1 MLGAHVIAC
10 GRNEARLQA
19 LFGEREESGISTH
32 VMDVTE
38 AINFA
43 DVPDVIINAASP
55 ADPASFAH
63 SPVQTMLSNFAGTQ
77 NVLDY
82 ALLHDGARILYV
94 SSGEIYGYFENDHQ
108 VSENEMGSLDIASSR
123 SCYPQSKR
131 AAETSCASYVA
142 QYVVDVRIARPSHIL
157 GPQFSDTDSRA
168 SAQFFRDA
176 LGGRAIELMSTG
188 EQIRTFAYISD
199 CVAGL
204 LSIVSAGATGEAYNV
219 TNSSTP
225 TSFADFARFVGEA
238 GKVPV
243 RIPAKNETADNEPAR
258 PALCRVAQL
267 SNAKLEALGWQ
278 PRFTAREAV
287 DRTYTLLQLI
297 R

>member
-1 MLGAHVIAC
+1 MKALLPVSSRSFHHHADTTVREVEELHQHIH
-10 GRNEARLQA
+10 ELQA
-19 LFGEREESGISTH
+19 HI
-32 VMDVTE
+32 DV
-38 AINFA
+38 
-43 DVPDVIINAASP
+43 
-55 ADPASFAH
+55 
-63 SPVQTMLSNFAGTQ
+63 L
-77 NVLDY
+77 
-82 ALLHDGARILYV
+82 
-94 SSGEIYGYFENDHQ
+94 SGEIHQ
-108 VSENEMGSLDIASSR
+108 HIDDRANPLEKQNRYIISEA
-123 SCYPQSKR
+123 R
-131 AAETSCASYVA
+131 AFVA
-142 QYVVDVRIARPSHIL
+142 KEDVRFWGLYGDGTGSEDQKR
-157 GPQFSDTDSRA
+157 
-168 SAQFFRDA
+168 QFFRDA

-225 TSFADFARFVGEA
+225 TSFADFARFVGET

-258 PALCRVAQL
+258 PALYRVAQL